1 MRSRADHGTGI
12 CRISFYWPVRGRS
25 ALMLRLRSERLQVFS
40 LPAHRIV
47 DAVPSAGVVEENPLF
62 DSPGIHLAILA
73 EMNGALRESVGLT
86 AGVQAVHIG
95 FVFVGANVGVKKRR
109 IHKSKNRPHEEH
121 QREHRRIADSAY
133 LPSFTPAGK
142 GGFGAPAKQSKKNK
156 QANQQVT

>member
-1 MRSRADHGTGI
+1 
-12 CRISFYWPVRGRS
+12 
-25 ALMLRLRSERLQVFS
+25 MLRLRSEKLQVFS

-133 LPSFTPAGK
+133 LPSSPQRARARSSDQRSKAKKSRGQPRSK
-142 GGFGAPAKQSKKNK
+142 ECPWQCGAARSGPSRGP
-156 QANQQVT
+156 